1 MTKNYVMKI
10 EYDGSMYQGW
20 QRQPGSKSVQG
31 EIEAVLSK
39 IYGSRVEIH
48 GSGRTDAGVH
58 GLNQVAHFIVDPKV
72 PDEKLNWVLNRMLP
86 LDIRIKEIQSVD
98 MDFHSRYSAKGKK
111 YIYKLKNKSACSS
124 FDARYV
130 WGVDFPLNIDL
141 MRKAAKKLEGERD
154 FSSFMASGS
163 SAKTSIRKIHEI
175 TICEEGDEIQLEF
188 YGNGFLYNMV
198 RIMTALLVRIA
209 SGTVPLEI
217 IDKIFQSE
225 GRKYTAHTAPST
237 GLYLKEVIY

>member
-39 IYGSRVEIH
+39 IYASKVEIH

-86 LDIRIKEIQSVD
+86 LDIRIKEIKSVD
-98 MDFHSRYSAKGKK
+98 LDFHSRYSAKGKR
-111 YIYKLKNKSACSS
+111 YIYKLKNKETCSS

-130 WGVDFPLNIDL
+130 WGIDFPIDIEL
-141 MRKAAKKLEGERD
+141 MRKAAKELEGERD

-175 TICEEGDEIQLEF
+175 DIREEGDVIELEF

-209 SGTVPLEI
+209 SGSVGIEI
-217 IDKIFQSE
+217 IEKIYQSK
-225 GRKYTAHTAPST
+225 GRKYTAHTAPAT